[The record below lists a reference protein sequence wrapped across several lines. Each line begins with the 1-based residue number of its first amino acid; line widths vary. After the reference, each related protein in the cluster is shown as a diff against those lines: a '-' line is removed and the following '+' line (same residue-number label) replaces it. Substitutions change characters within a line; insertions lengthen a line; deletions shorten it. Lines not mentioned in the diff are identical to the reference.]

1 MFARAMLA
9 LVFVCFSALVT
20 STFATPTNW
29 TDCMPDSN
37 SSKVLFFDSL
47 VSTNPVHYGQQQV
60 INKTFHAT
68 RLVTNVTIDFQQF
81 WKVPVVGKWFRF
93 IRIKRK

>member
-1 MFARAMLA
+1 MANIFLTVALLCVAALA
-9 LVFVCFSALVT
+9 TSASV
-20 STFATPTNW
+20 SATPTNW
-29 TDCMPDSN
+29 TDCMPKN
-37 SSKVLFFDSL
+37 ASKVLFFDSL
-47 VSTNPVHYGQQQV
+47 VSTNPVHYGEQQT

-68 RLVTNVTIDFQQF
+68 RAVANVTIDFQQF